1 MYILEVVKCVSVERY
16 IQTQRVLGRRGWG
29 GRGRAWEGG
38 GGEMGEGGRIQA
50 SPRGEVWSVA
60 GLRDTPSLPGLGA
73 EVARWE
79 RAARVRS

>member
-38 GGEMGEGGRIQA
+38 GGGDGRRRENTGKPA
-50 SPRGEVWSVA
+50 WRG
-60 GLRDTPSLPGLGA
+60 L
-73 EVARWE
+73 E
-79 RAARVRS
+79 RGWA